1 MLVKKYS
8 NRRLYDTEDSRY
20 ITLDELAEKVR
31 RGADVKV
38 VEAKTGED
46 LTQATLTQI
55 ILESNAARLLPVP
68 LLTQLIRMRDDA
80 LAEFFGRYVSMA
92 LEMYNQARSGAQ
104 QVAPYFP
111 FAQMPMQAADAFMR
125 MFTGAPPWYRGRL
138 PTCRRLRPS
147 RRSRGRA
154 RTWPICVASSTSSSS
169 SSARWPSRPRAAT
182 RTSGMKDGE
191 RGHARRERGDSAM
204 VRCMVGEP
212 PYAALTDW
220 TWC

>member
-31 RGADVKV
+31 RGADVQV

-68 LLTQLIRMRDDA
+68 LLTALVRMKDDA
-80 LAEFFGRYVSMA
+80 LADFFGRYVSMA
-92 LEMYNQARSGAQ
+92 LEMYNQARGGAQ
-104 QVAPYFP
+104 QIAPYFP

-125 MFTGAPPWYRGRL
+125 MFGAG
-138 PTCRRLRPS
+138 PTVVARPS
-147 RRSRGRA
+147 VPA
-154 RTWPICVASSTSSSS
+154 
-169 SSARWPSRPRAAT
+169 PR
-182 RTSGMKDGE
+182 E
-191 RGHARRERGDSAM
+191 P
-204 VRCMVGEP
+204 EP
-212 PYAALTDW
+212 PPPEPDEPSSRQDVADMRKELDELKTLIRQMAQAKSE
-220 TWC
+220 

>member
-31 RGADVKV
+31 RGADVRV

-55 ILESNAARLLPVP
+55 ILEGKSARLLPVP
-68 LLTQLIRMRDDA
+68 LLIQLIRMSDDA
-80 LAEFFGRYVSMA
+80 LAEFFGRYVSAA

-111 FAQMPMQAADAFMR
+111 FAQVPMQAADAFMR
-125 MFTGAPPWYRGRL
+125 MFTGQPMGMPRPPTPAPP
-138 PTCRRLRPS
+138 PP
-147 RRSRGRA
+147 
-154 RTWPICVASSTSSSS
+154 PPEPEPEPE
-169 SSARWPSRPRAAT
+169 SSARDEEVA
-182 RTSGMKDGE
+182 
-191 RGHARRERGDSAM
+191 HLRRELDELKDLIRSVAKP
-204 VRCMVGEP
+204 RPE
-212 PYAALTDW
+212 TDEG
-220 TWC
+220 

>member
-68 LLTQLIRMRDDA
+68 LLTQLIRMTDDA

-111 FAQMPMQAADAFMR
+111 FAQVPLQAADAFMR
-125 MFTGAPPWYRGRL
+125 MFGAAPPMAPRAPAPPPAPPPEEPSPSSEVADL
-138 PTCRRLRPS
+138 RRELDELKDLI
-147 RRSRGRA
+147 RSVA
-154 RTWPICVASSTSSSS
+154 KTNASS
-169 SSARWPSRPRAAT
+169 
-182 RTSGMKDGE
+182 DE
-191 RGHARRERGDSAM
+191 D
-204 VRCMVGEP
+204 
-212 PYAALTDW
+212 
-220 TWC
+220 

>member
-31 RGADVKV
+31 RAADVKV

-125 MFTGAPPWYRGRL
+125 MFTGAPPVVPRPAAHV
-138 PTCRRLRPS
+138 PTPPPEPEEP
-147 RRSRGRA
+147 RSRED
-154 RTWPICVASSTSSSS
+154 VA
-169 SSARWPSRPRAAT
+169 
-182 RTSGMKDGE
+182 DL
-191 RGHARRERGDSAM
+191 RRELDELKQLIRSVAKPAKGGDA
-204 VRCMVGEP
+204 
-212 PYAALTDW
+212 D
-220 TWC
+220 